1 MVLLIQ
7 WLVWLF
13 NQVLEK
19 VILILLL
26 FEDCI
31 TRWHL
36 DSWTALAEFLGAV
49 GADTFDIA
57 F

>member
-1 MVLLIQ
+1 MALITQ

-13 NQVLEK
+13 KRILEK

-26 FEDCI
+26 FEDCV

-36 DSWTALAEFLGAV
+36 DSWIALAEFLSAV